1 MRWNRLTPSNL
12 NGWTR
17 FLKRLPPQWPSLVL
31 TIVLFDAMVR
41 IASLPGSRGVSFS
54 QGHGN
59 QSRTQMMLQENLEG
73 RIPPVTTAST
83 PPMRLPSGISPS
95 AAMLSGSIYTS
106 EESGTKEPSSAT
118 SSPHSGKHQRD
129 AKTAPQMAVG
139 LPPGRLSLSGAKET
153 LKMQP

>member
-41 IASLPGSRGVSFS
+41 IASLPGSRGVSFF
-54 QGHGN
+54 QGRGN
-59 QSRTQMMLQENLEG
+59 QSRTQTMLQENLEG
-73 RIPPVTTAST
+73 RIPPGTTASV

-95 AAMLSGSIYTS
+95 AVMLSGSIYTS
-106 EESGTKEPSSAT
+106 EESGIRASSGAT
-118 SSPHSGKHQRD
+118 SSPPSDKHHPD
-129 AKTAPQMAVG
+129 AKTVRQMAIG
-139 LPPGRLSLSGAKET
+139 LPPERQSLSGPRET
-153 LKMQP
+153 QRMQP